1 MIQLR
6 NLVVALAGFATLVV
20 AAPAVDLELSA
31 PSTLETRETPCRCYA
46 GTYAWLCG
54 FQRDASPGHLTG
66 DCNPN
71 NVYLCIGGGGTA
83 AMTGK
88 CQPPLR

>member
-1 MIQLR
+1 MTQLR
-6 NLVVALAGFATLVV
+6 NFVVALVGFTALTI
-20 AAPAVDLELSA
+20 AAPAVDVELA
-31 PSTLETRETPCRCYA
+31 NPSTLEAREPPCRCYA

-54 FQRDASPGHLTG
+54 FERDDSPGHLTG

-83 AMTGK
+83 SMIGK
-88 CQPPLR
+88 WHQPL